1 IEDFERKGDGEIER
15 LKKGRLKNFQ
25 TAFPYPKFVG
35 RILVSD
41 KISRIKLSDSRIR
54 PTSAWKNFSC
64 SRQKIYDADWN
75 SKQQMK
81 Y

>member
-1 IEDFERKGDGEIER
+1 M
-15 LKKGRLKNFQ
+15 KNFQ

-54 PTSAWKNFSC
+54 PTSAFLIGALSINRINRGKTVV
-64 SRQKIYDADWN
+64 QVV
-75 SKQQMK
+75 
-81 Y
+81 